1 MESLLGHH
9 WHHLPAEEVL
19 DLLDTDGLRG
29 LDQFEVQRR
38 QRHFGP
44 NLVSAKKA
52 RGPVLRFLL
61 QFHQPLVYIL
71 IVSGLVTAVL
81 KGPVDAAVI
90 LGVVLINAVVG
101 FLQEA
106 KAEQAI
112 EALSRRLTTEATV
125 VRAGERRRVSS
136 AELVPGDL
144 LFVEAGDRAP
154 ADARLIRAKDLQA
167 DESALTG
174 ESVPVGKT
182 AEVLPHDAVLADRK
196 NMIYGSALLTY
207 GQGLGVVVATGDR
220 SEIGR
225 ISCLIAEETDLETPL
240 TRKIAKFS
248 HALVGI
254 IVGFGALTFAVG
266 AWHGQPPVD
275 TFLAAV
281 ALVVAVI
288 PEGLPAAVTITLAI
302 GVARMARR
310 HAIIRKLPA
319 VETLGSTTVI
329 CSDKTGTLTENQMT
343 VKVMVAG
350 NARYEV
356 TGVGYAPIGSI
367 LLDGRAVD
375 SGSGAALH
383 ECLLAGLLCN
393 DATLAEADGRF
404 VVQGDPTEGALVTAA
419 RKGGLSE
426 EVREAWPRLDVV
438 PFDSQHQYMATLHDA
453 GPGRPR
459 VAYVKGAVERVLER
473 CGSALGGDGT
483 TRSLDGEGAHA
494 AVESLAARGLRVLA
508 LARKEFPAD
517 ATTLGHEDVASNL
530 TFLGLQGM
538 IDPPR
543 PEALAAVKACHA
555 AGVAVKMI
563 TGDHPSTAGA
573 IARELGLI
581 PASLTRGA
589 PEAAVVTGRAMQEFS
604 DAELTR
610 VSDERAVFARVTPE
624 QKLRL
629 VAALQARGHV
639 VAMTGDGVNDAP
651 ALKQADIGVAMGI
664 TGTDVAKG
672 AADVV
677 LTDDNFASIEAAVE
691 EGRAVFAN
699 LTKFIIWTLPT
710 NVGQG
715 LVILVAV
722 LLGETLPILPVQVLW
737 INMTTALL
745 LGLMLAFEP
754 AEPDIMSRPP
764 RDPKTPI
771 LTGELVGRI
780 FSVGAILLAGAF
792 GLFEWELRQG
802 RGVDE
807 ARTAAVAVFIV
818 VQTFYLFN
826 CRSLSQ
832 SVLRVGIFSNPWALV
847 GSAGMLLLQIGFT
860 YLPFMNALFHSA
872 PLSLESWGW
881 AFLAGLAAFPLVGL
895 EKWLRYGHRR
905 SAGADPSPEGPRP
918 ASASH

>member
-1 MESLLGHH
+1 MEGLLGHH
-9 WHHLPAEEVL
+9 WHHLPAEEVV
-19 DLLDTDGLRG
+19 DLLDTDATRG

-44 NLVSAKKA
+44 NVVSAKKA
-52 RGPVLRFLL
+52 RGPVVRFLL

-71 IVSGLVTAVL
+71 IVAGLITAAL
-81 KGPVDAAVI
+81 KGPVDASVI

-125 VRAGERRRVSS
+125 VRAGEKRRVTST
-136 AELVPGDL
+136 ELVPGDL
-144 LFVEAGDRAP
+144 LFLQAGDKAP
-154 ADARLIRAKDLQA
+154 ADVRLIQAKDLQA

-174 ESVPVGKT
+174 ESVPVAKV

-196 NMIYGSALLTY
+196 NMVYGSALLTY

-225 ISCLIAEETDLETPL
+225 ISGLIAEAADFETPL

-254 IVGFGALTFAVG
+254 ILGFGALTFAVG
-266 AWHGQPPVD
+266 AWHGQSLVD
-275 TFLAAV
+275 TFLATV

-343 VKVMVAG
+343 VKEIAAG
-350 NARYEV
+350 DERYEV
-356 TGVGYAPIGSI
+356 TGAGYAPTGVIQ
-367 LLDGRAVD
+367 LDGRVVD
-375 SGSGAALH
+375 PSTRPALR

-393 DATLAEADGRF
+393 DAALAETDGRF
-404 VVQGDPTEGALVTAA
+404 VVHGDPTEGALVTSA
-419 RKGGLSE
+419 RKGGLGD
-426 EVREAWPRLDVV
+426 EVRESWPRMDVV
-438 PFDSQHQYMATLHDA
+438 PFDSQHQYMGTLHDT
-453 GPGRPR
+453 GRGRRR

-473 CGSALGGDGT
+473 CGSALRADGT
-483 TRSLDGEGAHA
+483 TVALDGEAAHA
-494 AVESLAARGLRVLA
+494 AVESLAAHGLRVLA
-508 LARKEFPAD
+508 LARKEFPSD
-517 ATTLGHEDVASNL
+517 AAALRHEDVAAGL

-543 PEALAAVKACHA
+543 PEALTAVKACHA

-563 TGDHPSTAGA
+563 TGDHPSTAAA
-573 IARELGLI
+573 IAREFGLTQGESNE
-581 PASLTRGA
+581 PGVLTGQ
-589 PEAAVVTGRAMQEFS
+589 AMQAFS
-604 DAELTR
+604 DADFIR
-610 VSDERAVFARVTPE
+610 VAEERAVFARVTPE

-629 VAALQARGHV
+629 VAALQARGHI

-691 EGRAVFAN
+691 EGRGVFAN

-715 LVILVAV
+715 LVILVAI
-722 LLGETLPILPVQVLW
+722 LLGEVLPILPVQVLW

-754 AEPDIMSRPP
+754 AEPDIMARPP
-764 RDPKTPI
+764 RDPRTPI
-771 LTGELVGRI
+771 LTGELIGRI
-780 FSVGAILLAGAF
+780 ISVSAILLAGAF

-802 RGVDE
+802 RGADE
-807 ARTAAVAVFIV
+807 ARTAAVTVFIM

-832 SVLRVGIFSNPWALV
+832 SVLRVGVFSNPWVLI
-847 GSAGMLLLQIGFT
+847 GSAAMLLSQMGFV
-860 YLPFMNALFHSA
+860 YLPFMNALFHTA
-872 PLSLESWGW
+872 PMPLVSWLWVGLVGVA
-881 AFLAGLAAFPLVGL
+881 AFLAVGL
-895 EKWLRYGHRR
+895 EKWLRHRGGGTR
-905 SAGADPSPEGPRP
+905 WPAVAAEG
-918 ASASH
+918 

>member
-1 MESLLGHH
+1 MDSLLGHY
-9 WHHLPAEEVL
+9 WHHLPADEVL
-19 DLLDTDGLRG
+19 DLLDTDGTRG
-29 LDQFEVQRR
+29 LDQFDVQRR
-38 QRHFGP
+38 QHHFGP
-44 NLVSAKKA
+44 NVISTRKA

-61 QFHQPLVYIL
+61 QLHQPLVYIL
-71 IVSGLVTAVL
+71 IASGLVTVAL

-90 LGVVLINAVVG
+90 LGVVLINAAVG

-112 EALSRRLTTEATV
+112 EALSRRLTAEATV
-125 VRAGERRRVSS
+125 VRGGERRRIASTD
-136 AELVPGDL
+136 LVPGDL
-144 LFVEAGDRAP
+144 LFLQAGDKVP
-154 ADARLIRAKDLQA
+154 ADVRLIQVKDLQA

-174 ESVPVGKT
+174 ESVPVAKV
-182 AEVLPHDAVLADRK
+182 AEVLPHETVLADRK
-196 NMIYGSALLTY
+196 NMVYGSALLTY

-225 ISCLIAEETDLETPL
+225 ISGLITEAADLETPL
-240 TRKIAKFS
+240 TRKIARFS
-248 HALVGI
+248 NALVGI
-254 IVGFGALTFAVG
+254 ILGFGVLTVAVG
-266 AWHGQPPVD
+266 AWHGQSLVD

-343 VKVMVAG
+343 VKEIVAG
-350 NARYEV
+350 TERYEV
-356 TGVGYAPIGSI
+356 AGTGYAPTGAI
-367 LLDGRAVD
+367 LRDGRAVD
-375 SGSGAALH
+375 PGTRPALR
-383 ECLLAGLLCN
+383 ECLVAGLLCN
-393 DATLAEADGRF
+393 DATLVEADGRF
-404 VVQGDPTEGALVTAA
+404 VVHGDPTEGALVTAA
-419 RKGGLSE
+419 RKAGLDNAA
-426 EVREAWPRLDVV
+426 REAWPRLDVV
-438 PFDSQHQYMATLHDA
+438 PFDSQHQYMATLHDT
-453 GPGRPR
+453 GPDRPP

-473 CGSALGGDGT
+473 CGSAMGADGT
-483 TRSLDGEGAHA
+483 MGPLDGEAVHA
-494 AVESLAARGLRVLA
+494 AAESLAAHGLRVLA
-508 LARKEFPAD
+508 LARKEFSAG
-517 ATTLGHEDVASNL
+517 AATLGHEDVASGL
-530 TFLGLQGM
+530 TFLGLPGM

-543 PEALAAVKACHA
+543 PEALAAVQACHA

-563 TGDHPSTAGA
+563 TGDHPSTARA
-573 IARELGLI
+573 IARELGLV
-581 PASLTRGA
+581 RGGSH
-589 PEAAVVTGRAMQEFS
+589 ETVVTGQAMQAFS
-604 DAELTR
+604 DADFIRAAE
-610 VSDERAVFARVTPE
+610 EHAVFARVTPE

-629 VAALQARGHV
+629 VAALQACGHI

-715 LVILVAV
+715 LVILVAIF
-722 LLGETLPILPVQVLW
+722 LGETLPILPVQVLW

-754 AEPDIMSRPP
+754 AEPDLMARPP

-780 FSVGAILLAGAF
+780 VSVGAILLAGAF

-818 VQTFYLFN
+818 VQTLYLFN
-826 CRSLSQ
+826 CRSLTQ
-832 SVLRVGIFSNPWALV
+832 SVLRVGPLSNPWALL

-872 PLSLESWGW
+872 PMPLVSWVCVFSVGLT
-881 AFLAGLAAFPLVGL
+881 AFLAVGL
-895 EKWLRYGHRR
+895 EKWLRHRGGR
-905 SAGADPSPEGPRP
+905 RGTGR
-918 ASASH
+918 ASCGGRLAER

>member
-1 MESLLGHH
+1 
-9 WHHLPAEEVL
+9 
-19 DLLDTDGLRG
+19 
-29 LDQFEVQRR
+29 
-38 QRHFGP
+38 
-44 NLVSAKKA
+44 
-52 RGPVLRFLL
+52 
-61 QFHQPLVYIL
+61 VYIL

-125 VRAGERRRVSS
+125 VRAGERRRVAST
-136 AELVPGDL
+136 ELVPGDL
-144 LFVEAGDRAP
+144 LFLQAGDKVP
-154 ADARLIRAKDLQA
+154 ADVRLLQVKDLQA

-174 ESVPVGKT
+174 ESVPVVKV
-182 AEVLPHDAVLADRK
+182 ADVLPHDTVLADRK
-196 NMIYGSALLTY
+196 NMVYGSALLTY
-207 GQGLGVVVATGDR
+207 GQGFGVVVATGDR

-225 ISCLIAEETDLETPL
+225 ISGLISEAADLETPL
-240 TRKIAKFS
+240 TRKIARFS

-254 IVGFGALTFAVG
+254 ILGFGVLTFAVG
-266 AWHGQPPVD
+266 AWHGQALVD

-343 VKVMVAG
+343 VKEIVA
-350 NARYEV
+350 AAERYEL
-356 TGVGYAPIGSI
+356 TGAGYSPTGAV
-367 LLDGRAVD
+367 LQEGRPVD
-375 SGSGAALH
+375 PGARAALR
-383 ECLLAGLLCN
+383 ECLQAGLLCN
-393 DATLAEADGRF
+393 DATLAESDDRF
-404 VVQGDPTEGALVTAA
+404 VVHGDPTEGALVTAA
-419 RKGGLSE
+419 RKAGLGESA
-426 EVREAWPRLDVV
+426 RAAWPRLDVV

-459 VAYVKGAVERVLER
+459 VAYVKGAVERVLDR
-473 CGSALGGDGT
+473 CASALRADGT
-483 TRSLDGEGAHA
+483 TEPLDSAAAHA
-494 AVESLAARGLRVLA
+494 AVESMAAHGLRVLA

-517 ATTLGHEDVASNL
+517 AATLRHEDVASGL

-555 AGVAVKMI
+555 AGVDVKMI
-563 TGDHPSTAGA
+563 TGDHPSTAAA
-573 IARELGLI
+573 IAREFGLG
-581 PASLTRGA
+581 RGR
-589 PEAAVVTGRAMQEFS
+589 PHDPGVVTGHAMQSFS
-604 DAELTR
+604 DDDFIR
-610 VSDERAVFARVTPE
+610 VAQEHAVFARVTPE

-629 VAALQARGHV
+629 VSALQARGHV

-699 LTKFIIWTLPT
+699 LTKFVIWTLPT

-715 LVILVAV
+715 LVILVAI

-754 AEPDIMSRPP
+754 AEPDIMARPP
-764 RDPKTPI
+764 RDPRTPI

-780 FSVGAILLAGAF
+780 VSVGTILLAGAF
-792 GLFEWELRQG
+792 GLFEWELRHG

-826 CRSLSQ
+826 CRSLTQ
-832 SVLRVGIFSNPWALV
+832 SVLRVGLLSNPWALA
-847 GSAGMLLLQIGFT
+847 GSTGMLLMQFGFT
-860 YLPFMNALFHSA
+860 YLPFMNTLFHSA
-872 PLSLESWGW
+872 PMPLVSWVWVGVAGVV
-881 AFLAGLAAFPLVGL
+881 AFLAVGL
-895 EKWLRYGHRR
+895 EKWLRHRQGR
-905 SAGADPSPEGPRP
+905 GAAVAAGA
-918 ASASH
+918 

>member
-19 DLLDTDGLRG
+19 DLLDSSQTHGLG
-29 LDQFEVQRR
+29 QFEVQRR
-38 QRHFGP
+38 QAHFGP
-44 NLVSAKKA
+44 NVLSTKRA
-52 RGPVLRFLL
+52 RGPLVRLLL

-71 IVSGLVTAVL
+71 IVSGLVTAAL

-101 FLQEA
+101 FLQET

-112 EALSRRLTTEATV
+112 EALSRQLASEATV
-125 VRAGERRRVSS
+125 VRAGERRRVPS
-136 AELVPGDL
+136 ADLVPGDL
-144 LFVEAGDRAP
+144 LLLQAGDRAP
-154 ADARLIRAKDLQA
+154 ADVRLIQLKDLQA
-167 DESALTG
+167 DEAALTG
-174 ESVPVGKT
+174 ESVPVPKLAG
-182 AEVLPHDAVLADRK
+182 VLPHDTVLADRK
-196 NMIYGSALLTY
+196 NMVYASALITY
-207 GQGLGVVVATGDR
+207 GQALGVVVATGDR

-225 ISCLIAEETDLETPL
+225 ISGLIAEAAELETPL
-240 TRKIAKFS
+240 TRKIASFS
-248 HALVGI
+248 RALVGVI
-254 IVGFGALTFAVG
+254 LAFGALTFAIG
-266 AWHGQPPVD
+266 AWRHQPLVD

-343 VKVMVAG
+343 VTAIVAG
-350 NARYEV
+350 DAQYEV
-356 TGVGYAPIGSI
+356 TGAGYAPTGTI
-367 LLDGRAVD
+367 LRDGQPVAL
-375 SGSGAALH
+375 GAEPALE
-383 ECLLAGLLCN
+383 ECLRAGLLCN
-393 DATLAEADGRF
+393 DAILAEAEGRTQ
-404 VVQGDPTEGALVTAA
+404 VQGDPTEGALLTAA

-426 EVREAWPRLDVV
+426 GLPAQWPRRDVV
-438 PFDSQHQYMATLHDA
+438 PFDSQHQYMATLHEA
-453 GPGRPR
+453 GPDRPR
-459 VAYVKGAVERVLER
+459 VVYVKGAVERVLER
-473 CGSALGGDGT
+473 CADALAGDGIPGP
-483 TRSLDGEGAHA
+483 LDGKAVHA
-494 AVESLAARGLRVLA
+494 TVESLAARGLRILA
-508 LARKEFPAD
+508 LARKELPAKPG
-517 ATTLGHEDVASNL
+517 TLGHDDVASGL
-530 TFLGLQGM
+530 TLLGLQGM

-543 PEALAAVKACHA
+543 PEALAAVKACQS

-563 TGDHPSTAGA
+563 TGDHPSTAAA
-573 IARELGLI
+573 IAREFGLI
-581 PASLTRGA
+581 PAA
-589 PEAAVVTGRAMQEFS
+589 PQGPSPQGAVVTGRAMQEYS
-604 DAELTR
+604 DA
-610 VSDERAVFARVTPE
+610 DFIRAAEEHSVFARVTPE

-629 VAALQARGHV
+629 VAALQAGGHV

-715 LVILVAV
+715 LVILAAV

-754 AEPDIMSRPP
+754 AEPDIMTRPP
-764 RDPKTPI
+764 RNPKAPI
-771 LTGELVGRI
+771 LTAELVWRI
-780 FSVGAILLAGAF
+780 ASVGAILLAGAF

-802 RGVDE
+802 RTLDE

-818 VQTFYLFN
+818 VQIFYLFN
-826 CRSLSQ
+826 CRSPTQ
-832 SVLRVGIFSNPWALV
+832 PVRRVGLVSNRWAIA
-847 GSAGMLLLQIGFT
+847 GSAAMLLLQVGFAH
-860 YLPFMNALFHSA
+860 LPFLNRLFHGA
-872 PLSLESWGW
+872 PMPLASWGW
-881 AFLAGLAAFPLVGL
+881 VLLIGLAAFLVVGF
-895 EKWLRYGHRR
+895 EKWLRHRGATGH
-905 SAGADPSPEGPRP
+905 GAVLSG
-918 ASASH
+918 

>member
-1 MESLLGHH
+1 MERLLGHH

-19 DLLDTDGLRG
+19 DLLDSSQTRG

-38 QRHFGP
+38 QAHFGP
-44 NLVSAKKA
+44 NVLSGKKA
-52 RGPVLRFLL
+52 RGPLVRFLL
-61 QFHQPLVYIL
+61 QLHQPLVYIL
-71 IVSGLVTAVL
+71 IVSGLVTAAL

-101 FLQEA
+101 FLQET

-125 VRAGERRRVSS
+125 VRAGERRRVPS

-144 LFVEAGDRAP
+144 LFLQAGDRAP
-154 ADARLIRAKDLQA
+154 ADVRLIQVKDLQA
-167 DESALTG
+167 DEAALTG
-174 ESVPVGKT
+174 ESVPVPKVAGSM
-182 AEVLPHDAVLADRK
+182 PHDTVLADRK
-196 NMIYGSALLTY
+196 NMVYASALITY

-225 ISCLIAEETDLETPL
+225 ISGLIAEAAELETPL
-240 TRKIAKFS
+240 TRKISAFS
-248 HALVGI
+248 RALVGI
-254 IVGFGALTFAVG
+254 ILGFGLLTFAIG
-266 AWHGQPPVD
+266 AWRQQPLVD

-343 VKVMVAG
+343 VTAIVG
-350 NARYEV
+350 GDARFEV
-356 TGVGYAPIGSI
+356 TGAGYAPMGAI
-367 LLDGRAVD
+367 LRDGQPVD
-375 SGSGAALH
+375 LGAHPVLG
-383 ECLLAGLLCN
+383 ECLRAGLLCS
-393 DATLAEADGRF
+393 DATLAEVDGRTQ
-404 VVQGDPTEGALVTAA
+404 VHGDPTEGALVTAA

-426 EVREAWPRLDVV
+426 ALREEWPRLDVV

-453 GPGRPR
+453 GPGRAR
-459 VAYVKGAVERVLER
+459 LVYVKGAVERVLER
-473 CGSALGGDGT
+473 CADALTGDGVPVP
-483 TRSLDGEGAHA
+483 LDDQAVHV

-508 LARKEFPAD
+508 LARKQLPAD
-517 ATTLGHEDVASNL
+517 AVALGHEDVASGL
-530 TFLGLQGM
+530 TLLGLQGM

-543 PEALAAVKACHA
+543 PEALTAVKACHS

-563 TGDHPSTAGA
+563 TGDHPSTAAA
-573 IARELGLI
+573 IAREFGLL
-581 PASLTRGA
+581 PAAQGGSAEG
-589 PEAAVVTGRAMQEFS
+589 AVVTGRAMQEYS
-604 DAELTR
+604 DADFIR
-610 VSDERAVFARVTPE
+610 VAQERAVFARVTPE

-722 LLGETLPILPVQVLW
+722 LLGETLPILPVQILW

-754 AEPDIMSRPP
+754 AEPGIMTRPP
-764 RDPKTPI
+764 RDPRTPI
-771 LTGELVGRI
+771 LTGELLWRI
-780 FSVGAILLAGAF
+780 VSVGAIMLAGAF

-807 ARTAAVAVFIV
+807 ARTAAVAVFVV

-826 CRSLSQ
+826 CRSLTQ
-832 SVLRVGIFSNPWALV
+832 SVLRVGLFSNRWAIA
-847 GSAGMLLLQIGFT
+847 GTAGMLLLQLGFT
-860 YLPFMNALFHSA
+860 YLPFMNALFHGA
-872 PLSLESWGW
+872 PMPPDSWGW
-881 AFLAGLAAFPLVGL
+881 VLLIGLAAFLVVGF
-895 EKWLRYGHRR
+895 EKWLRHRGG
-905 SAGADPSPEGPRP
+905 GALGRP
-918 ASASH
+918 AVARPVE